1 MTEEVKNKRKRT
13 SSEDFVVAWQKS
25 ESRQEVANKL
35 EITYGAVSSREKN
48 FRKAGV
54 HLKEMPKAQ
63 RGIGID
69 ANHLNNLIDKCNSQS

>member
-13 SSEDFVVAWQKS
+13 SPKDFVLAWQKR

-48 FRKAGV
+48 FRKRGV
-54 HLKEMPKAQ
+54 DLKEMPKAQ

-69 ANHLNNLIDKCNSQS
+69 ANALNQLIAEVNSQS